1 MQSVLTVICSTLFAS
16 RRYPGAHT
24 IPRSLRYAAKRL
36 YELCPKS
43 FFTRRN
49 RRNSPSMARFLLASA
64 SMPRHFCA
72 LQHNSTDTKQLRYSP
87 ALQYR
92 LPPPPA
98 YPQSIRTWARGCL
111 HNFLKNILHATT
123 ASSQPLCG
131 KLKTSTASHSHHRPA
146 KLRQRILLHS
156 RYGHLVASKHICHLL
171 LCLILHIAKL
181 NQSALALIK

>member
-1 MQSVLTVICSTLFAS
+1 MQSVLTVVCSTLFAS
-16 RRYPGAHT
+16 RGYHGAHT

-43 FFTRRN
+43 FLTRRN

-98 YPQSIRTWARGCL
+98 YATYAEIQCAGPHLRFGRHGALSLHVGSSKPTTLPTRHTKLAAGHAVCSEGNYELPRGSIFPNNKKSPG
-111 HNFLKNILHATT
+111 I
-123 ASSQPLCG
+123 SSIYPYMGSGLP
-131 KLKTSTASHSHHRPA
+131 S
-146 KLRQRILLHS
+146 
-156 RYGHLVASKHICHLL
+156 
-171 LCLILHIAKL
+171 
-181 NQSALALIK
+181 

>member
-16 RRYPGAHT
+16 RGYPGAHT

-43 FFTRRN
+43 FLTRRN

-87 ALQYR
+87 TRQHR
-92 LPPPPA
+92 LPPPPTSA
-98 YPQSIRTWARGCL
+98 TYAEIQCAGPLLRFGRHGALSL
-111 HNFLKNILHATT
+111 HVG
-123 ASSQPLCG
+123 SSKAPL
-131 KLKTSTASHSHHRPA
+131 LPTRH
-146 KLRQRILLHS
+146 
-156 RYGHLVASKHICHLL
+156 
-171 LCLILHIAKL
+171 
-181 NQSALALIK
+181 N